1 MQVKAL
7 NSYTVCVCRQGSKK
21 LQFATALTVATSKQS
36 AVDRVIRLYAGD
48 DPLLLE
54 RDLIAVDAYS
64 DTSLQLLQ
72 ADGWDNV
79 DEALAAF
86 MRIEGGILLRS
97 RPERTKARTPRET
110 VASVKKGTAGR
121 DKAAVAATVEKLN
134 RAPIRATAANYAAEV
149 FERVNKGSRPA
160 TLPIVAPKAKRKAA
174 VAKRIAAPKPKPK
187 PSAKPAKKLKRS

>member
-1 MQVKAL
+1 MITKAL
-7 NSYTVCVCRQGSKK
+7 KSYTVCVCRQESKK
-21 LQFATALTVATSKQS
+21 LQFATALTVATNKKA

-54 RDLIAVDAYS
+54 RDLVAIDAYS

-72 ADGWDNV
+72 ADGWNDV

-97 RPERTKARTPRET
+97 RPERTKIRTPRET
-110 VASVKKGTAGR
+110 VASVKKGTAR
-121 DKAAVAATVEKLN
+121 RSKTAVAATVEKMN
-134 RAPIRATAANYAAEV
+134 RAPLRATAASYAAEV

-160 TLPIVAPKAKRKAA
+160 AIPVAAKRKAA
-174 VAKRIAAPKPKPK
+174 IEKRIAA
-187 PSAKPAKKLKRS
+187 SQSERCNICD

>member
-1 MQVKAL
+1 MIKAL

-21 LQFATALTVATSKQS
+21 LQFATALTVATNKKA

-54 RDLIAVDAYS
+54 RDLVAVDAYS

-72 ADGWDNV
+72 ADGWNDV

-97 RPERTKARTPRET
+97 RPERTKIRTTPRET
-110 VASVKKGTAGR
+110 VASVKKGTASR
-121 DKAAVAATVEKLN
+121 SKTDVAATVEKMN
-134 RAPIRATAANYAAEV
+134 RAPLRATAAGYAAEV

-160 TLPIVAPKAKRKAA
+160 AIPVAAKRKAA
-174 VAKRIAAPKPKPK
+174 VAKRVAAPKPKPK
-187 PSAKPAKKLKRS
+187 ATAKPEKKQKRS

>member
-1 MQVKAL
+1 MIKAL

-21 LQFATALTVATSKQS
+21 LQFATALTVATNKKA

-54 RDLIAVDAYS
+54 RDLVAVDAYS

-72 ADGWDNV
+72 ADGWNDV

-97 RPERTKARTPRET
+97 RPERTKIRTTPRET
-110 VASVKKGTAGR
+110 VASVKKGTAR
-121 DKAAVAATVEKLN
+121 RSKTAVAATVEKLN
-134 RAPIRATAANYAAEV
+134 RAPLRATAAGYAAEV

-160 TLPIVAPKAKRKAA
+160 AIPVAPKAKRKAS
-174 VAKRIAAPKPKPK
+174 VAKRVAAPKPKPK
-187 PSAKPAKKLKRS
+187 PSAKAPKKLKRS